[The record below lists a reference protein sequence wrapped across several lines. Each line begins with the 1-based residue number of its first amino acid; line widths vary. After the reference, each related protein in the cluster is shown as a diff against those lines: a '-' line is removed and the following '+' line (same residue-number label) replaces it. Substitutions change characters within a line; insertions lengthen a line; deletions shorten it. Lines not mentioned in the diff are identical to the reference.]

1 MELFLAR
8 TFQRLMSLIVG
19 VFMLTFLT
27 IYNLGPSLTVFR
39 IMIWYKHQ
47 KRGVRVKYAEHEGYR
62 FCYFSRGEP
71 GTRPSVLMLHGFLF
85 NKDMWLNTIK
95 LFPQDLH
102 VVCLDMPGHGRT
114 TRLLGE
120 SYAAADQAKKIHQFA
135 KCVGL
140 SRKPF
145 HLVGIS
151 TGGMVA
157 GVYAALYPSDVCAL
171 SLLCPA
177 GLRYPA
183 SRDTIRRLQQEQRPA
198 SADDFLRHGLY
209 RPTRTALQHLKGY
222 LEDTS
227 PHEAFFIKCFLDL
240 SSEKSRYSLH
250 ETMSKI
256 RAPTQIIWGK
266 HDKVIDPSGAEIL
279 ADTIP
284 NSQVHVLEKCGH
296 FIAVDRPKKSTKLLL
311 EFYNSVCG
319 TVENKM

>member
-1 MELFLAR
+1 MFLAQNCFS
-8 TFQRLMSLIVG
+8 THVSHF
-19 VFMLTFLT
+19 
-27 IYNLGPSLTVFR
+27 YAFR
-39 IMIWYKHQ
+39 YKHQ

-177 GLRYPA
+177 GEFLNPVPTA
-183 SRDTIRRLQQEQRPA
+183 SE
-198 SADDFLRHGLY
+198 
-209 RPTRTALQHLKGY
+209 
-222 LEDTS
+222 LEES
-227 PHEAFFIKCFLDL
+227 QVPHELTSYSCSLLSVLLLHGKGFLDL